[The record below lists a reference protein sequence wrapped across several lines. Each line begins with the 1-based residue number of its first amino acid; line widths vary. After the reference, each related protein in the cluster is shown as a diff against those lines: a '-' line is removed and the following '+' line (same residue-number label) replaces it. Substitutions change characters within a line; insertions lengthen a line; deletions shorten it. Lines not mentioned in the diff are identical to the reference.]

1 MIFGIGVG
9 LVVVGIRWIGWFCVG
24 GAVGIVGLGLFGIG
38 SSCGLLWI
46 AIVIVV
52 GLFIV
57 VILFILDN
65 LIPLV

>member
-1 MIFGIGVG
+1 MIFGIGVAV
-9 LVVVGIRWIGWFCVG
+9 VVVGIRWIGGFCVG
-24 GAVGIVGLGLFGIG
+24 GAVGRVGLGLFGIG
-38 SSCGLLWI
+38 GSCGLLWI
-46 AIVIVV
+46 AIVLVV

>member
-1 MIFGIGVG
+1 MIFGIGVA
-9 LVVVGIRWIGWFCVG
+9 VVVGIRWIGWFCVG
-24 GAVGIVGLGLFGIG
+24 GAVGRVGLGLFGIG
-38 SSCGLLWI
+38 GSCGLLWI